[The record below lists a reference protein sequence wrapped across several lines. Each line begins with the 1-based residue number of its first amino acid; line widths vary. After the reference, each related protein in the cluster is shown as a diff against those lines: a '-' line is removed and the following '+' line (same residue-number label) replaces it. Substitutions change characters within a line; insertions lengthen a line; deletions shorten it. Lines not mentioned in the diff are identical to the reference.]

1 MLSSCGVTEGGNVRI
16 KGKGKVENVD
26 NSDHLQRDYEDFQE
40 ALGRNA
46 VYFVGIRVYS
56 METSAP

>member
-1 MLSSCGVTEGGNVRI
+1 MRI